1 MPKCQGFHPRNDQL
15 LLGFFQPPGSR
26 GMAAS
31 FIPNVPTWF
40 RPCNSEGPVVPGPG
54 KTCPVN
60 GVDISIWSIANMLCI
75 NIEYIYIHVC
85 MRMYIYI
92 HIILYYIIYIHAY
105 IYCICIYVDKSKCV
119 SMGWILKP
127 RIIPSSDID
136 YMRIMRNSVS
146 RGVDSP

>member
-1 MPKCQGFHPRNDQL
+1 MPRVSPQKRPTFAWFFPATGEPRHGGFIHPQRSHLVPSLQL
-15 LLGFFQPPGSR
+15 RGSS
-26 GMAAS
+26 GAWAWKNM
-31 FIPNVPTWF
+31 
-40 RPCNSEGPVVPGPG
+40 PCEWGWYIHLKHCKYVVY
-54 KTCPVN
+54 KYR
-60 GVDISIWSIANMLCI
+60 I
-75 NIEYIYIHVC
+75 YIYTC
-85 MRMYIYI
+85 MYAYVYIYI